1 MSSCVVIGAQWG
13 DEGKGKLVD
22 LFTEQADL
30 VVRYQGGNNAGHT
43 LVVDTGNGP
52 VKRVV
57 HLIPSG
63 ILHPGKTCLIASGVV
78 VDLDVLFR
86 EIDQLQQSNI
96 NVAPGR
102 LLVSLDAHV
111 IMPFHREIDK
121 AREARLEERRIG
133 TTGRGI
139 GPAYEDRTARR
150 GVRTR
155 DLLDEKR
162 LRARLETVLD
172 ERNAVLAWMGAPT
185 FAMDALVETY
195 MTLGKR
201 LAPYLTPCRDVI
213 ARAQAAGKQIV
224 YEGAQGALLD
234 VAHGTYPFVTS
245 SHTISGGVCTG
256 AGIAPQDVGTVIGIA
271 KAYCTRVGSG
281 PFPTE
286 LFDSTGDFIRKAGH
300 EFGSTT
306 GRPRRCGWFDAVALR
321 SAHRFNGFHRL
332 AITKLDVLTGLDE
345 VRICVAYEVNGKR
358 YDVYDMDADSLAGV
372 TPVFETLPGWSEDL
386 SACKT
391 IESLP
396 ANARALVDR
405 IAAVTGIETAIVS
418 VGPERNETIVLKA
431 PFEQ

>member
-185 FAMDALVETY
+185 FAMDALVDVECEESPTFITRFANY
-195 MTLGKR
+195 LRLILPCNNVATMIMAAKVLGH
-201 LAPYLTPCRDVI
+201 L
-213 ARAQAAGKQIV
+213 AQAGGTLTADFVEFETKR
-224 YEGAQGALLD
+224 ALESLN
-234 VAHGTYPFVTS
+234 AE
-245 SHTISGGVCTG
+245 
-256 AGIAPQDVGTVIGIA
+256 
-271 KAYCTRVGSG
+271 K
-281 PFPTE
+281 
-286 LFDSTGDFIRKAGH
+286 
-300 EFGSTT
+300 
-306 GRPRRCGWFDAVALR
+306 R
-321 SAHRFNGFHRL
+321 SEHHRL
-332 AITKLDVLTGLDE
+332 AAVLVCKELASNAPTLFFMHVPSYVKAVWAAIHDPKQLIRE
-345 VRICVAYEVNGKR
+345 AAI
-358 YDVYDMDADSLAGV
+358 DSLRA
-372 TPVFETLPGWSEDL
+372 TL
-386 SACKT
+386 
-391 IESLP
+391 
-396 ANARALVDR
+396 
-405 IAAVTGIETAIVS
+405 GIIGTRS
-418 VGPERNETIVLKA
+418 QKYTSK
-431 PFEQ
+431 